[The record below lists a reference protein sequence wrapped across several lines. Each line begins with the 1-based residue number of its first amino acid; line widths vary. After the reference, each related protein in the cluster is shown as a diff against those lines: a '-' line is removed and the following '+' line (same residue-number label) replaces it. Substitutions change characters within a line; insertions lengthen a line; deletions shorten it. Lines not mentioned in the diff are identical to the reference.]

1 MNFLRNL
8 RNSLKNNFSTV
19 IYSVVIAIIAW
30 FVISMIM
37 YPSVTQTI
45 ENIPVDLDI
54 SGTVA
59 ADNDLSVISSSVTSV
74 DVRIK
79 GTRTQIGNISNEN
92 LKAVLVMDNVTSTGT
107 KTIFLKI
114 VCTDSSINFEV
125 ASIYPETA
133 TVVLDKYETREY
145 SIFPEIPNVTF
156 ADGKTISNDEYS
168 CDPSTIQITGPS
180 AQLDMISECIAVS
193 NKELH
198 LDSSYSVIS
207 DEIKLYAEDGTT
219 IDQTNLKF
227 DTTSFNI
234 NIPVLTVKTVDL
246 SVGIAYAPST
256 FNSDFLQFTLSEDSI
271 TLASKTSQLS
281 EFPDTFEI
289 GKIVLSDLCI
299 DYTKMFIIDTGNYK
313 NMSNLEMV
321 TVMLDSSNLAERHF
335 VITNF
340 NVTNAPENYDFTV
353 VTNSLEIDVIGP
365 EDVVNELTLSDIV
378 ADINLLN
385 ADMTYEGETFNWDVT
400 ISFPNYDNVWAVTQ
414 SKAIVSKKEKATE
427 TSDSDDENTTD
438 SEESET
444 TTESE

>member
-1 MNFLRNL
+1 MNFLRNF
-8 RNSLKNNFSTV
+8 RNSLKNNLSLV

-30 FVISMIM
+30 FVISMTM

-59 ADNDLSVISSSVTSV
+59 ADNDLSVISSSVTNV

-79 GTRTQIGNISNEN
+79 GTRTQIGNLSNEN
-92 LKAVLVMDNVTSTGT
+92 LKAVLVTDNVTSTGT
-107 KTIFLKI
+107 KTIYLKI

-133 TVVLDKYETREY
+133 TVVFDKYETREY
-145 SIFPEIPNVTF
+145 SISPGIPNVTF
-156 ADGKTISNDEYS
+156 ADGKTIDNDEYS

-180 AQLDMISECIAVS
+180 AQLDMISECTAVS
-193 NKELH
+193 NKELQ
-198 LDSSYSVIS
+198 LDFSYSVTS

-227 DTTSFNI
+227 DTTIFNI

-246 SVGIAYAPST
+246 YVGIAGTPST

-271 TLASKTSQLS
+271 TIASKTSQLS

-289 GKIVLSDLCI
+289 GKIILSDLDI
-299 DYTKMFIIDTGNYK
+299 DYTKTFTIDTGNYK
-313 NMSNLEMV
+313 NMSNLETV
-321 TVMLDSSNLAERHF
+321 TVTLDSSNLAKRHL

-353 VTNSLEIDVIGP
+353 VTKSLEIDVIGP
-365 EDVVNELTLSDIV
+365 EDVVNEMTLSDVV

-385 ADMTYEGETFNWDVT
+385 ADTTSEGETFNWDVT
-400 ISFPNYDNVWAVTQ
+400 ISFPNYDSVWAVTQ
-414 SKAIVSKKEKATE
+414 SKAIVSKKEKTTE
-427 TSDSDDENTTD
+427 TTDSDDEDTTD
-438 SEESET
+438 SEEPVT